1 MAAVVA
7 VLVVEHLVAAAIAAK
22 LLHLWLRN
30 EFEVGQFAVPIAVVA
45 VQLHPAAAAAA
56 VFVRDH
62 DLRSPPVK

>member
-30 EFEVGQFAVPIAVVA
+30 EFEVGQFAVPIVVVA
-45 VQLHPAAAAAA
+45 VQLHPAAAAA